1 MTRSPGMRAAFI
13 LRRMR
18 HYRLL
23 IACIVAAIVI
33 ITALVT
39 ALANFAAR
47 ALPAAAMQ
55 QLTSARGTAI
65 AVNSSSTPSE
75 PGPPGQLI
83 ATSMRHALAGVPFGL
98 QRATWSDPL
107 NLPSPPDGGAI
118 WTAQV
123 AAMEGI
129 TAHARLVAGSWPAS
143 PHAGQA
149 VGVAIP
155 VADARPLGMAVG
167 QTLRLD
173 DGDNQRLALLRVTGL
188 YQVVNPGSDYWGL
201 DLLPPAGVS
210 VQTGFRTYGPFIA
223 QPGAFTVGGLTPG
236 QLSWL
241 VTPAVARIQAAK
253 MPGTA
258 SRVQL
263 AIGQMSQSELQVSTS
278 LPELLSGIATS
289 YQVSRSLL
297 AMSAL
302 ELLLVAAAALALTA
316 RLLASQRTDETAL
329 MESRGLTRRQLAL
342 LSVAEALLL
351 VALAAATG
359 AAIGNWVADSLDSA
373 GILRADRQHLAGAGV
388 AAWWPAAAVAA
399 LALLILAWPAIMP
412 GAASNVTVRRG
423 RQPAVALATRAG
435 LDLALIALA
444 VVTGWQLRR
453 YSVIARS
460 ASGSLGLDPVLI
472 AAPPLI
478 LIGAALIPLRLVPAL
493 ARLGDRLSARG
504 RRLIAALATWE
515 ISRQPVRQAGPAL
528 LAILAVGT
536 GTLALAQQQSWTDS
550 IHDQAAAAVG
560 ADVRVSLLPPASL
573 PNSASVLGGHAVTAA
588 MPVSEFDGG
597 LGGPVIALEART
609 AARVVL
615 LRRDQ
620 AGRPTASL
628 WRMIAPTARRPGIAI
643 PGRPYRLAVL
653 ARLSAVAA
661 DADLGPLQVTVTVQ
675 AADGVGYDLPAGA
688 LRADGRDQV
697 LTAVIPA
704 PARVAG
710 SLRLV
715 GITAGYQL
723 PGYPGPSHSAAA
735 ALAAGTLTAARAALR
750 VQLAITGFAAAPA
763 PAGVF
768 PPPFAAGAALDPWQ
782 RGAGSSTLSENQDAS
797 GQQPVILSWQPADGS
812 GRTLTFRPGYG
823 HLITKPGN
831 PPLAISATLTL
842 AAPAGHAA
850 ALPAIATD
858 AFLGASGDVVGGSIV
873 VAVGSYHI
881 PVTIVAAIR
890 SFPTAG
896 QDGALIVDQSSVQA
910 ALASQSA
917 PSLPVTGWWLST
929 PSGRVPAGIP
939 AGQVTSLRQVTAQM
953 LANPLTAA
961 PQRAVLALIIAVALL
976 ALLGFC
982 VSVAASI
989 SERRARTA
997 LLAALGV
1004 TRTAQARQ
1012 LCLEQLLLALPAAA
1026 VGLLVGA
1033 AIAHLLVPAITITNR
1048 ATLPVPPALVYVP
1061 AGWAITLA
1069 ALVAV
1074 APVLV
1079 AAITVLR
1086 RPDPAGELRAAGT
1099 T

>member
-47 ALPAAAMQ
+47 ALPAAAVQ
-55 QLTSARGTAI
+55 QLISARGTTI
-65 AVNSSSTPSE
+65 AVNSSSSPSQ

-83 ATSMRHALAGVPFGL
+83 AASVRHALAGVPFGL
-98 QRATWSDPL
+98 QRALWSDPL
-107 NLPSPPDGGAI
+107 NLPSPPDGSAI

-123 AAMEGI
+123 ATMEGI
-129 TAHARLVAGSWPAS
+129 TAHARLVSGRWPAA
-143 PHAGQA
+143 PHAGQP
-149 VGVAIP
+149 VPVAIP
-155 VADARPLGMAVG
+155 VADAGPLGMAVG
-167 QTLRLD
+167 QTLRLR
-173 DGDNQRLALLRVTGL
+173 DGDNQHLALLRVTGL
-188 YQVVNPGSDYWGL
+188 YRVTNPGSDYWGL
-201 DLLPPAGVS
+201 DLLPSDGIS

-223 QPGAFTVGGLTPG
+223 QPAAFTVGGLTPG

-241 VTPAVARIQAAK
+241 VTPDVARIHPAQ

-258 SRVQL
+258 GRVQL
-263 AIGQMSQSELQVSTS
+263 AVGQLTQAELGVTTS
-278 LPELLSGIATS
+278 LPELLGGIATS

-316 RLLASQRTDETAL
+316 RLLAGQRADEAAL

-351 VALAAATG
+351 VVAAAAVG
-359 AAIGNWVADSLDSA
+359 AAVGNWVAGSLDSA
-373 GILRADRQHLAGAGV
+373 GILRADRQHLASAGV

-399 LALLILAWPAIMP
+399 LALLILAWPAVVP
-412 GAASNVTVRRG
+412 GVASNVTVRRG

-435 LDLALIALA
+435 LDLALIAIA
-444 VVTGWQLRR
+444 VLTGWQLRR

-478 LIGAALIPLRLVPAL
+478 LIGAALIPLRLVPAA
-493 ARLGDRLSARG
+493 ARIGDRLSARG
-504 RRLIAALATWE
+504 RRLIATLATWE

-536 GTLALAQQQSWTDS
+536 GTLALAQQQSWTQS
-550 IHDQAAAAVG
+550 IRDQAAAAVG
-560 ADVRVSLLPPASL
+560 ADVRVSLLPPAPL
-573 PNSASVLGGHAVTAA
+573 PSSASVLGGHAVTAA

-597 LGGPVIALEART
+597 LGAQVLAVQART
-609 AARVVL
+609 AAQVVL
-615 LRRDQ
+615 LRPDQ
-620 AGRPTASL
+620 AGRPAAAL
-628 WRMIAPTARRPGIAI
+628 WGMITPTTRPPGIAI
-643 PGRPYRLAVL
+643 PGRPYRVAVL

-661 DADLGPLQVTVTVQ
+661 DVGLGPLQVTVTVQ
-675 AADGVGYDLPAGA
+675 AADGIGYDLPAGA
-688 LRADGRDQV
+688 LRPDGRGQV

-704 PARVAG
+704 QARAA
-710 SLRLV
+710 SPLRLL
-715 GITAGYQL
+715 GITLGYQM
-723 PGYPGPSHSAAA
+723 PGYPGPSDDAAA
-735 ALAAGTLTAARAALR
+735 ALAASTLTAARAALR
-750 VQLAITGFAAAPA
+750 VQLAITGFAAAA
-763 PAGVF
+763 GPAGAF
-768 PPPFAAGAALDPWQ
+768 PPPFADAAALDGWQ
-782 RGAGSSTLSENQDAS
+782 RDASSSTLSENQDAS
-797 GQQPVILSWQPADGS
+797 GKQPVILGWQPSGGS
-812 GRTLTFRPGYG
+812 GRELEFRPGYG
-823 HLITKPGN
+823 HLITKPGQ
-831 PPLAISATLTL
+831 PPLAISATITL
-842 AAPAGHAA
+842 AARAGHA
-850 ALPAIATD
+850 ALPAIATN
-858 AFLGASGDVVGGSIV
+858 AFLSASGDVVGGSIV

-881 PVTIVAAIR
+881 PVTIVAAIK
-890 SFPTAG
+890 SFPTVG
-896 QDGALIVDQSSVQA
+896 SSGALIIDQSSVQA
-910 ALASQSA
+910 ALASESA
-917 PSLPVTGWWLST
+917 PSLPVTSWWLST

-939 AGQVTSLRQVTAQM
+939 SGQVTSLREITAQM

-961 PQRAVLALIIAVALL
+961 PERAVLALIIAVALL

-982 VSVAASI
+982 VSVAASV
-989 SERRARTA
+989 SDRRARSA

-1004 TRTAQARQ
+1004 TRTGQARQ

-1033 AIAHLLVPAITITNR
+1033 VIAHLLVPAITITNR

-1069 ALVAV
+1069 ALVAA

-1079 AAITVLR
+1079 AAVTVLR
-1086 RPDPAGELRAAGT
+1086 KPDPAAELRAAGGT
-1099 T
+1099 

>member
-1 MTRSPGMRAAFI
+1 MTRSPGMRAAFV

-18 HYRLL
+18 YYRLL
-23 IACIVAAIVI
+23 IACILAAIVI

-47 ALPAAAMQ
+47 ALPAAAVQ
-55 QLTSARGTAI
+55 QLASARGTAI
-65 AVNSSSTPSE
+65 EVSSSTTPSQ

-83 ATSMRHALAGVPFGL
+83 ATSVRHALGGVPFGL

-107 NLPSPPDGGAI
+107 NLPSPPGGSAI

-123 AAMEGI
+123 ATMAGI
-129 TAHARLVAGSWPAS
+129 TAHARLVAGRWPGS
-143 PHAGQA
+143 PHAGQP

-167 QTLRLD
+167 QTLRLR

-188 YQVVNPGSDYWGL
+188 YQAANPGSDYWGL
-201 DLLPPAGVS
+201 DLLPPGGIG
-210 VQTGFRTYGPFIA
+210 VQTGFRSYGPFIA

-241 VTPAVARIQAAK
+241 VTPAVAHIQAAQ
-253 MPGTA
+253 MPAAAG
-258 SRVQL
+258 RVQL
-263 AIGQMSQSELQVSTS
+263 AISRMIQSELGVTTS

-297 AMSAL
+297 VMSAL

-316 RLLASQRTDETAL
+316 RLLASQRTDEAAL

-351 VALAAATG
+351 VVAAAAVG
-359 AAIGNWVADSLDSA
+359 AVVGNWVAGSLDSA
-373 GILRADRQHLAGAGV
+373 GILRADRQHLASAGA
-388 AAWWPAAAVAA
+388 AAWWPAAAVAG
-399 LALLILAWPAIMP
+399 LALLILAWPALVP
-412 GAASNVTVRRG
+412 GATAGVTVRRG

-460 ASGSLGLDPVLI
+460 ATGSLGIDPVLI

-504 RRLIAALATWE
+504 RRLIATLATWE
-515 ISRQPVRQAGPAL
+515 ISRHPVRQAGPAL

-536 GTLALAQQQSWTDS
+536 GTLALAQQQSWTES
-550 IHDQAAAAVG
+550 IRDQAAAAVG
-560 ADVRVSLLPPASL
+560 ADVRVSLLPPAGL
-573 PNSASVLGGHAVTAA
+573 PNSASVLGGHVVTAA

-597 LGGPVIALEART
+597 VGGQVIALEGRT
-609 AARVVL
+609 AAQVVL

-620 AGRPTASL
+620 ATRPAASL
-628 WRMIAPTARRPGIAI
+628 WRMITPTARPPGVAI

-661 DADLGPLQVTVTVQ
+661 DADLGPLPVTVTLQ

-688 LRADGRDQV
+688 LRADGRDQE
-697 LTAVIPA
+697 LTAMVPA
-704 PARVAG
+704 QARVA
-710 SLRLV
+710 SPLRLL
-715 GITAGYQL
+715 GITVGYQL
-723 PGYPGPSHSAAA
+723 PGYPGPSHDAAA
-735 ALAAGTLTAARAALR
+735 ALAARALTAARAALR
-750 VQLAITGFAAAPA
+750 VQLAITGFAAAAAPTGAFPA
-763 PAGVF
+763 
-768 PPPFAAGAALDPWQ
+768 PFAAGAALDTWR
-782 RGAGSSTLSENQDAS
+782 RGAGSATLAENQDAS
-797 GQQPVILSWQPADGS
+797 GRQPAILGWQPSDGS
-812 GRTLTFRPGYG
+812 GRTLAFRPGYG

-850 ALPAIATD
+850 LPAIATD
-858 AFLGASGDVVGGSIV
+858 AFLSASGDVVGGSIV
-873 VAVGSYHI
+873 VASGSYHI
-881 PVTIVAAIR
+881 PVTIVAAIK

-896 QDGALIVDQSSVQA
+896 PGGALIIDQSSVQA

-917 PSLPVTGWWLST
+917 PSLPVTSWWLST

-939 AGQVTSLRQVTAQM
+939 SGQVMSLHQVTAQM
-953 LANPLTAA
+953 LANPLAGA
-961 PQRAVLALIIAVALL
+961 PERAVLALIVAVALL

-982 VSVAASI
+982 VSVAASV
-989 SERRARTA
+989 SERRPRSA

-1026 VGLLVGA
+1026 VGLLAGA
-1033 AIAHLLVPAITITNR
+1033 GIAHLLVPAITITNR

-1069 ALVAV
+1069 ALVA
-1074 APVLV
+1074 ATPVL
-1079 AAITVLR
+1079 AAAVTVLR
-1086 RPDPAGELRAAGT
+1086 KPDPAAELRAAGT
-1099 T
+1099 I